1 MLKNKID
8 ESIAVVTAL
17 MPQLLNDAEGIDEKL
32 ALSLGTLT
40 GPDIFSLLPLTNR
53 IRRQHCGRKIALC
66 AITNAKSGRCPEDCS
81 FCAQSVSYDT
91 GVDTFPLIRVTE
103 LVERVREAAVCG
115 VENFSIVT
123 SGTAVDD
130 SVEQAEIMAMLVK
143 IEEEKISP
151 CASLGFL
158 DAATASRYRQAG
170 LKHYH
175 HNLET
180 ARSFFSQICTT
191 HDYEK
196 AVTTVKTAKEA
207 GLYVCSGGIMGLGES
222 WAQRVELALTLR
234 ELRVDSIPLNFLQP
248 VKGTPL
254 EDQPGLTPFQ
264 ALLTIAMFR
273 LVCPASDIRI
283 CGGRQRTFGDF
294 QSWIFAAGANGLM
307 VGNYLTTSGRQW
319 QDDQRLLTDWAAF
332 DENLNEVLLK

>member
-1 MLKNKID
+1 MQKNKTDKIV
-8 ESIAVVTAL
+8 ANVVAR
-17 MPQLLNDAEGIDEKL
+17 MPQLLKDAKGVDEEL
-32 ALSLGTLT
+32 ALSLGTLA
-40 GPDIFSLLPLTNR
+40 GPEIFSLLPLTNR
-53 IRRQHCGRKIALC
+53 VRRQHCGQKIVLC
-66 AITNAKSGRCPEDCS
+66 AITNAKSGRCPEDCA
-81 FCAQSVSYDT
+81 FCAQSISYET
-91 GVDTFPLIRVTE
+91 GVETFPLIQVSE
-103 LVERVREAAVCG
+103 LVERADAAAVCG

-130 SVEQAEIMAMLVK
+130 LAEQAEIMEMLKK
-143 IEEEKISP
+143 IGELKMAP

-158 DAATASRYRQAG
+158 DAETAVSYRQAG

-196 AVTTVKTAKEA
+196 AVATVKTAKQS

-234 ELRVDSIPLNFLQP
+234 ELQVDSIPLNFLQP
-248 VKGTPL
+248 VSGTPL

-319 QDDQRLLTDWAAF
+319 PDDQRLLNDWAAF
-332 DENLNEVLLK
+332 T